1 MLPPAPAQAA
11 AAEVWAPISP
21 SRARQSRTV
30 QGRRRR
36 RCCYRRRRRRR
47 RSQRPRRRR
56 APKSG
61 TATARPKSRSCCRG
75 RGLLRVPLDSIAKAR
90 WRPVGGAPTR
100 APPGGAPRHMH
111 VRLLPRAADVAA
123 WPSRAQQSRN
133 KPGRRRR
140 RCRCRRCRRKR
151 PSQRPGR
158 PPAQAAR
165 NEVEPSRGAGS
176 GVAAT
181 VGAGTGGGRNGL
193 GASRPKPGATKSNQA
208 GASAQALLQTS
219 AKRGRRP
226 RRSGRPSAQAG
237 RDEVEPSRG
246 VGAASLLPSARA
258 EAAAATVWAAV
269 GPSRAQQSR
278 IKQRRRRRRCCYRRR
293 RRKRRLQRPGRRGAP
308 KRCKTAARPKSR
320 SCCRGGGRCCG
331 CH

>member
-47 RSQRPRRRR
+47 RSQRPGRRR
-56 APKSG
+56 APKIG

-176 GVAAT
+176 GVAWAPVDPSRVQQSRT
-181 VGAGTGGGRNGL
+181 KQGRRRRRCCKRRRSAGGGRDGP
-193 GASRPKPGATKSNQA
+193 GARRPKPGATKSNPA
-208 GASAQALLQTS
+208 GASAQRRCYRR
-219 AKRGRRP
+219 RGLKRRP
-226 RRSGRPSAQAG
+226 RQSGRPSARAG
-237 RDEVEPSRG
+237 RNKVESNKG
-246 VGAASLLPSARA
+246 VGAGVV
-258 EAAAATVWAAV
+258 ATVGAGASGGYN
-269 GPSRAQQSR
+269 GPGVEAPRKVA
-278 IKQRRRRRRCCYRRR
+278 KQ
-293 RRKRRLQRPGRRGAP
+293 
-308 KRCKTAARPKSR
+308 
-320 SCCRGGGRCCG
+320 
-331 CH
+331 